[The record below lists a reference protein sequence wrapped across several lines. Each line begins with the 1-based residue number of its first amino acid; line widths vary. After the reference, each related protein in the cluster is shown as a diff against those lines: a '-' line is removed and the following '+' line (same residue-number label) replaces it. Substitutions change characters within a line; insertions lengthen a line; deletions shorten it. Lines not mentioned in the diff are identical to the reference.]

1 MPRGDRTG
9 PLGEGPLTGR
19 RMGYCAGEDQ
29 PGYMFNTG
37 FGVRRGRSQGAGF
50 GRGYR
55 RYMGSSPFQ
64 ASENIDSTST
74 NQINVLRNEVADLKQ
89 KLNQVLDGFN
99 NLLQEK
105 GSTTKKQKHS
115 KLKN

>member
-37 FGVRRGRSQGAGF
+37 FGLRRGRSQGPGF
-50 GRGYR
+50 GRGYHR
-55 RYMGSSPFQ
+55 NWENPPLPP
-64 ASENIDSTST
+64 SENVESTST
-74 NQINVLRNEVADLKQ
+74 HQINALRNEVADLKQ

-105 GSTTKKQKHS
+105 RAPGKKQNNTKK
-115 KLKN
+115 